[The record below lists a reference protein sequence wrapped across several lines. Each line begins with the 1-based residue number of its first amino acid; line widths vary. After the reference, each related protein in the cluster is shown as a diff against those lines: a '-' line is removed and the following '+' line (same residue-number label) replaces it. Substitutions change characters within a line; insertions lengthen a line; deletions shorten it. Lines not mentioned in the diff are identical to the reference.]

1 MAALFLCLGQ
11 VLGRG
16 ELDGERCD
24 ETPKRHGV
32 LRCAQLWY
40 GQDAFDLIRKR
51 RAATLSTTL
60 SRDSIALGQA
70 GRRPG
75 LPEAA
80 APISVCVP
88 MQNVLIAA
96 MLVTV
101 SAGKDKALHLYE
113 LQPDSEKLVQHA
125 KYDLPGSPGS
135 QFVSPDGQRL

>member
-16 ELDGERCD
+16 ELDGERGD

-32 LRCAQLWY
+32 LRFAQLWY

-70 GRRPG
+70 GG
-75 LPEAA
+75 
-80 APISVCVP
+80 VP
-88 MQNVLIAA
+88 ACPRQPHRLA
-96 MLVTV
+96 
-101 SAGKDKALHLYE
+101 SAFPCKMY
-113 LQPDSEKLVQHA
+113 
-125 KYDLPGSPGS
+125 
-135 QFVSPDGQRL
+135 